1 MITLME
7 HQIKALELTKD
18 RKRVAYILSMGLGK
32 TYVGS
37 EKMKDLGNRLNVLIC
52 QKSKIKDWKD
62 HFAEHYPDWL
72 VVDYTANKHL
82 SIDDIKAYSQHG
94 TVVVIIN
101 YELAWRRKELT
112 TLSNFTLM
120 LDESSLIQN
129 DKAKQTKFIMSL
141 NVAAVILLSGT
152 PCSGKYENLWSQ
164 ARLLGWDIK
173 KSVYE
178 ETYINF
184 DTVQLNQ
191 RWLRLVSKKH
201 PYKNIERLKSKLRE
215 HGAVFMLSEDVLTL
229 PEQNFI
235 DVKVEKSSDYKIF
248 MKDNI
253 VYLDDGPLVGD
264 TTLTKLLYARML
276 CSIFS
281 MNKLETFEDLLKSTG
296 ERLIVFYNFKGELE
310 ALRAIVEEIRGE
322 GKLSVVS
329 GSEKDLTAYENEVDS
344 VTLVQYQAG
353 AMGLNLQKANKIIYY
368 SPTLRSDLFEQSKK
382 RIHRIGQ
389 SRPCFYYRLIVKGSV
404 EEQIYRTLEKRED
417 YTTNLLLEGED

>member
-129 DKAKQTKFIMSL
+129 DKAKQTKFIMGL

-152 PCSGKYENLWSQ
+152 PCSGKYENLWTQ
-164 ARLLGWDIK
+164 AHLLGW
-173 KSVYE
+173 
-178 ETYINF
+178 
-184 DTVQLNQ
+184 
-191 RWLRLVSKKH
+191 
-201 PYKNIERLKSKLRE
+201 NISERL
-215 HGAVFMLSEDVLTL
+215 F
-229 PEQNFI
+229 QNQY
-235 DVKVEKSSDYKIF
+235 VNYKK
-248 MKDNI
+248 M
-253 VYLDDGPLVGD
+253 
-264 TTLTKLLYARML
+264 
-276 CSIFS
+276 
-281 MNKLETFEDLLKSTG
+281 
-296 ERLIVFYNFKGELE
+296 
-310 ALRAIVEEIRGE
+310 
-322 GKLSVVS
+322 
-329 GSEKDLTAYENEVDS
+329 
-344 VTLVQYQAG
+344 
-353 AMGLNLQKANKIIYY
+353 
-368 SPTLRSDLFEQSKK
+368 
-382 RIHRIGQ
+382 
-389 SRPCFYYRLIVKGSV
+389 
-404 EEQIYRTLEKRED
+404 
-417 YTTNLLLEGED
+417 